1 MLKLIDVSEHQG
13 KINWEKVKPQIV
25 GAILRCGYGMDQPDQ
40 DDEQFKRNADE
51 CTRLGIP
58 FGVYIYSYAD
68 SIEKAKSEAEH
79 VLRLVDGYKLS
90 YPIYLDLEENGTQKG
105 AIERARV
112 FGEIIEKA
120 GYWCGVY
127 ANLNWWENY
136 LVGLDEFTKW
146 VAQYNNVCEYKG
158 SYLDIWQYTSKGK
171 VDGIEGNVDMNE
183 CYRDFPKEIKDVVSK
198 EDIYTL
204 EQFIRDIQSV
214 TGSEVDGIAGK
225 ETIGNTVTVSNV
237 ENSTNPV
244 VKFVQKRLAALGYT
258 EVGEIDGIAGSLFD
272 SAVKR
277 FQEENGCVKDGEI
290 TAENKTW
297 RKLLGME

>member
-1 MLKLIDVSEHQG
+1 
-13 KINWEKVKPQIV
+13 
-25 GAILRCGYGMDQPDQ
+25 
-40 DDEQFKRNADE
+40 
-51 CTRLGIP
+51 
-58 FGVYIYSYAD
+58 
-68 SIEKAKSEAEH
+68 
-79 VLRLVDGYKLS
+79 
-90 YPIYLDLEENGTQKG
+90 
-105 AIERARV
+105 
-112 FGEIIEKA
+112 
-120 GYWCGVY
+120 VY
-127 ANLNWWENY
+127 ANLNWWNNY
-136 LVGLDEFTKW
+136 LPGLDRFTKW
-146 VAQYNNVCEYKG
+146 VAQYNKTCDYKG
-158 SYLDIWQYTSKGK
+158 VNLDIWQYSSKGK

-198 EDIYTL
+198 EDTYTL

-225 ETIGNTVTVSNV
+225 ETIGNTVTVSAS
-237 ENSTNPV
+237 ENRKNPV
-244 VKFVQKRLAALGYT
+244 VEFVQKRLATLGYT